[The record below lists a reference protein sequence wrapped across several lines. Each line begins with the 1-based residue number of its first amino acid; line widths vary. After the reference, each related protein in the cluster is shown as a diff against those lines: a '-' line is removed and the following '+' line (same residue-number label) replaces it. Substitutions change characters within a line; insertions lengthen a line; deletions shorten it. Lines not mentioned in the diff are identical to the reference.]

1 MSKEILAEKLQK
13 GWLHA
18 KMFFEV
24 MAASEDVAKSALSE
38 HLAKI
43 RKMEN
48 MKVVSEIFGDVV
60 RVENPPRQLEEA
72 YSQIV
77 EVEILVSSLENLMY
91 SVIFFGPSS
100 VEIIEPREFRVG
112 FESAQSMVNA
122 VAELMHRYSASG
134 FGGIVISTK
143 K

>member
-13 GWLHA
+13 GWLYA

-48 MKVVSEIFGDVV
+48 MKVVSESFGDVV
-60 RVENPPRQLEEA
+60 KVENPPRQLEEA

-100 VEIIEPREFRVG
+100 VEIIEPKEFRVG